1 MWINMAYIG
10 SWNHFLFVFVCVCVS
25 LSLYLSLYLSFC
37 KSSSPSMSSPDM
49 CLYIYD
55 LPCFYPVVVLFCVLF
70 NDCSR
75 YGRRIHQPFI
85 VAGRT
90 LPSRQ
95 DPHNTAQLNNPTRP
109 YFIHCSVCLAKE
121 IWIEISSLM
130 FALYVAWLLVFIHCW
145 AKAWC
150 WMKSRMFNQPE
161 YFVRFQKHLK
171 FQLWWWS

>member
-1 MWINMAYIG
+1 MGHG
-10 SWNHFLFVFVCVCVS
+10 STLYSSLSVSVCLCLCICLFVSLRLRQCHHQICVCIFMTFLVFI
-25 LSLYLSLYLSFC
+25 LL
-37 KSSSPSMSSPDM
+37 
-49 CLYIYD
+49 
-55 LPCFYPVVVLFCVLF
+55 LFCSVF
-70 NDCSR
+70 CSMTAVAM
-75 YGRRIHQPFI
+75 GGEFI
-85 VAGRT
+85 SHSSWPGRT

-95 DPHNTAQLNNPTRP
+95 DPHNTAQLNNPTRL
-109 YFIHCSVCLAKE
+109 YLIDCSVCLAKE
-121 IWIEISSLM
+121 IWIEISSFM

>member
-1 MWINMAYIG
+1 MEMSPWWQTNNKGTRATQLIG
-10 SWNHFLFVFVCVCVS
+10 TWCWVLQFAH
-25 LSLYLSLYLSFC
+25 
-37 KSSSPSMSSPDM
+37 M

-121 IWIEISSLM
+121 IWIEISSFM
-130 FALYVAWLLVFIHCW
+130 FALLYVAWMLVFIHCW